1 MIFDSLKNSAL
12 YYPVSPRLEKAFGFI
27 ASTDWETMEPGIH
40 ELDGKDIY
48 VNVMEPE
55 LKKPADAK
63 LEIHDAYIDIQ
74 VLIRGEQETFGWSE
88 RADLRKP
95 LGEFDAGKD
104 IRFFDDEPQ
113 TFYTLRPGQFTIF
126 FPEDGH
132 APMIGEGNVRKII
145 VKVRKNGRAG
155 LGMRERGFPAEPPL
169 VLPLCCVGFSGCEPH
184 RGVGVAGGAG
194 DKDNPRSRSS
204 GDCVV
209 MCRKSI
215 IFRCRSS
222 AARR

>member
-1 MIFDSLKNSAL
+1 MVKIKILVNFVCGCGIGSGAGERRTGKTDKNMILDSLKNCAL
-12 YYPVSPRLEKAFGFI
+12 YENVNPRMKKAFALI
-27 ASTDWETMEPGIH
+27 ASTDWTKMEPGIH

-132 APMIGEGNVRKII
+132 APMIGEGDVRKII
-145 VKVRKNGRAG
+145 VKVRK
-155 LGMRERGFPAEPPL
+155 
-169 VLPLCCVGFSGCEPH
+169 
-184 RGVGVAGGAG
+184 
-194 DKDNPRSRSS
+194 
-204 GDCVV
+204 
-209 MCRKSI
+209 
-215 IFRCRSS
+215 
-222 AARR
+222 